1 MSKLDQVDVE
11 ILNYLKEHGKRPYT
25 EIAKS
30 LRVSEGTI
38 RSRVKRM
45 LMDEV
50 FEFKIQVNPTKV
62 DLCVQALI
70 GASVKLGKQDETAM
84 KLLQFKEV
92 TYVGSVL
99 GNHQLLIKA
108 SFHSNEELG
117 NFINQQIPA
126 IDDITSIDVYVEL
139 KQFSENYVAF

>member
-1 MSKLDQVDVE
+1 
-11 ILNYLKEHGKRPYT
+11 
-25 EIAKS
+25 
-30 LRVSEGTI
+30 
-38 RSRVKRM
+38 
-45 LMDEV
+45 MDEV

-99 GNHQLLIKA
+99 GNHQLLFKA